1 MNHALRGRR
10 PAGATSK
17 EKMNS
22 KYILNAVGALVLGIV
37 LLPSASMAQVFKCK
51 DASGKTAYQST
62 PCAAAQQ
69 ESRPVI
75 LDSPTLTDE
84 EKFNAAAYSAGMTP
98 KEAKR
103 LLQGGASNP
112 GQPVAGGGQAEAE
125 RQAQQRAADCNRR
138 YDKLS
143 NDLRSKYGPKGQGN
157 LSRHLVDLERDRSA
171 CIYGQ
176 AAGGGSRSGS
186 ADVPSGP
193 VTVPVDRGAR
203 LGQCQG
209 SCASEQG
216 ICIGSCQGNGLC
228 ISRCTSSHGRC
239 VASCS
244 VR

>member
-1 MNHALRGRR
+1 
-10 PAGATSK
+10 
-17 EKMNS
+17 MNS
-22 KYILNAVGALVLGIV
+22 KYIFNAVGALVLGIV

-51 DASGKTAYQST
+51 DASGKIAYQDT
-62 PCAAAQQ
+62 PCAADQQ

-103 LLQGGASNP
+103 LLQGEAANP
-112 GQPVAGGGQAEAE
+112 RQPVAGAGPVEPE
-125 RQAQQRAADCNRR
+125 QRAQHREADCNSR
-138 YDKLS
+138 YDNLA

-157 LSRHLVDLERDRSA
+157 LSRLLVDLERDRSA

-176 AAGGGSRSGS
+176 AAGGGSRDLGDPIVSTGQ
-186 ADVPSGP
+186 
-193 VTVPVDRGAR
+193 GAR
-203 LGQCQG
+203 IGQCQG

-216 ICIGSCQGNGLC
+216 ICIGQCQGNGMC
-228 ISRCTSSHGRC
+228 ITNCMSSHARC
-239 VASCS
+239 VAGCS

>member
-1 MNHALRGRR
+1 
-10 PAGATSK
+10 
-17 EKMNS
+17 MNS
-22 KYILNAVGALVLGIV
+22 KCILKVLGSLVLVSI

-103 LLQGGASNP
+103 LLQGGAANP
-112 GQPVAGGGQAEAE
+112 GQPVGDAGPVETEQ
-125 RQAQQRAADCNRR
+125 RAQQREADCNRR
-138 YDKLS
+138 YDKLA

-171 CIYGQ
+171 CISGQ
-176 AAGGGSRSGS
+176 AAGSAGRSNDPGS
-186 ADVPSGP
+186 PSGRSIIA
-193 VTVPVDRGAR
+193 TDQGAR
-203 LGQCQG
+203 IAQCQG

-216 ICIGSCQGNGLC
+216 ICIGQCQGNGMC
-228 ISRCTSSHGRC
+228 ISRCTSSHARC
-239 VASCS
+239 IAGCS
-244 VR
+244 AR

>member
-1 MNHALRGRR
+1 M
-10 PAGATSK
+10 

-22 KYILNAVGALVLGIV
+22 KYIFNAVGSLVLGIA
-37 LLPSASMAQVFKCK
+37 LLPSASMAEVFKCK
-51 DASGKTAYQST
+51 DASGKIAYQST

-103 LLQGGASNP
+103 LLQGGASTP
-112 GQPVAGGGQAEAE
+112 RQPVAGGGQAEAE

-138 YDKLS
+138 YDKL
-143 NDLRSKYGPKGQGN
+143 LRDGGTDWAR
-157 LSRHLVDLERDRSA
+157 RHGASVERDRSA
-171 CIYGQ
+171 CLYGQ
-176 AAGGGSRSGS
+176 AAGGGARSDS
-186 ADVPSGP
+186 AGVPSGP
-193 VTVPVDRGAR
+193 TNVPVDHGAQI
-203 LGQCQG
+203 GQCHG

-216 ICIGSCQGNGLC
+216 ICIGQCQGNGMC

-239 VASCS
+239 VAGCS
-244 VR
+244 IR

>member
-1 MNHALRGRR
+1 
-10 PAGATSK
+10 
-17 EKMNS
+17 MNS
-22 KYILNAVGALVLGIV
+22 KYILNAVWTLVLGIV

-75 LDSPTLTDE
+75 LDPPTLTDE

-103 LLQGGASNP
+103 LLQGGAANT
-112 GQPVAGGGQAEAE
+112 GQPVAGAGPVEAGQ
-125 RQAQQRAADCNRR
+125 RAQQREADCNRR
-138 YDKLS
+138 YDKLA
-143 NDLRSKYGPKGQGN
+143 NDLRSMYGPKGQGN
-157 LSRHLVDLERDRSA
+157 LSSILVDLERDRSA

-176 AAGGGSRSGS
+176 AAGGGGRSSDPSSSSGS
-186 ADVPSGP
+186 PLIATDH
-193 VTVPVDRGAR
+193 GAR
-203 LGQCQG
+203 IGQCQG

-216 ICIGSCQGNGLC
+216 ICIGQCQGSGMC
-228 ISRCTSSHGRC
+228 ISRCTSSHARC
-239 VASCS
+239 VAGCS

>member
-1 MNHALRGRR
+1 
-10 PAGATSK
+10 
-17 EKMNS
+17 MNS
-22 KYILNAVGALVLGIV
+22 KYIFNAIGALALGIV

-103 LLQGGASNP
+103 LLQGDPASP
-112 GQPVAGGGQAEAE
+112 GQPVAGGSQHEAE
-125 RQAQQRAADCNRR
+125 RQNQQRVADCNRR
-138 YDKLS
+138 YDKILRDNGSDWSRRHGLS
-143 NDLRSKYGPKGQGN
+143 
-157 LSRHLVDLERDRSA
+157 VERDRSA

-176 AAGGGSRSGS
+176 AAGGARSSDLGG
-186 ADVPSGP
+186 PSGP
-193 VTVPVDRGAR
+193 PIIATDQGAR
-203 LGQCQG
+203 MGQCQG

-216 ICIGSCQGNGLC
+216 ICLGQCQGNGMC
-228 ISRCTSSHGRC
+228 MSHCTSSHARC
-239 VASCS
+239 VAGCS